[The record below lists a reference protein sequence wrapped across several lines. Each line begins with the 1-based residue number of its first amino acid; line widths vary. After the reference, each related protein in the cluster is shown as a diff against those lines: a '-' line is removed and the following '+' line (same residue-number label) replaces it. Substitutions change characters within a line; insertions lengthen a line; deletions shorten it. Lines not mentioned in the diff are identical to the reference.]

1 MLILDSQE
9 VEYCQL
15 VSQAQGNT
23 ETGLIYNGKTFVKQK
38 TFPREELEI
47 AIKECRENYLDH
59 EERSQIPTLLVKEN
73 GTIGIWMHENG
84 YQADRSQVI
93 MPQQLVTEYSQDN
106 KKISVSRLAKK
117 MREENGVTIKTRRY
131 KLKFYHRCFLG
142 NEAVDW
148 IIAQTNVSRD
158 RAVQLGQKMMDKKL
172 FHHIVDEHNFK
183 DKPLFYRFYEDE
195 GKSIWTDKI

>member
-15 VSQAQGNT
+15 IGQAQGNT
-23 ETGLIYNGKTFVKQK
+23 ETGLIYNGKTFVRQK

-59 EERSQIPTLLVKEN
+59 EKRSQIPTLLVKEN
-73 GTIGIWMHENG
+73 ATVGIWMHENG
-84 YQADRSQVI
+84 YKPDYSQTI
-93 MPQQLVTEYSQDN
+93 IPPSLATQTTQDN
-106 KKISVSRLAKK
+106 KNLSVKQLAEK
-117 MREENGVTIKTRRY
+117 MRAENGVTIKTRRY

-148 IIAQTNVSRD
+148 IVAQTNFSRD
-158 RAVQLGQKMMDKKL
+158 RAIQLGQKMMDKKL

-183 DKPLFYRFYEDE
+183 DEPLFYRFYEDE